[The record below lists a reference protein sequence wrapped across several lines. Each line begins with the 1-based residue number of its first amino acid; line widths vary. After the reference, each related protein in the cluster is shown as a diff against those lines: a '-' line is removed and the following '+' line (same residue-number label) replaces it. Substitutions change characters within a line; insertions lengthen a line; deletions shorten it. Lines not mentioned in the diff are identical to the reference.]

1 MTARDSYIRSHCA
14 VFDLQDRIREVTEC
28 VRKAGLP
35 LGCSASKPR
44 NVDDY
49 PFTDNPAEYKIY
61 WDVRKGLI
69 PIVGAAREPGVAFPP
84 TSVSHFLH

>member
-1 MTARDSYIRSHCA
+1 MWIA
-14 VFDLQDRIREVTEC
+14 LQDRIHAVTEC
-28 VRKAGLP
+28 VRRAGLP
-35 LGCSASKPR
+35 LGCSTSKPR

-69 PIVGAAREPGVAFPP
+69 PIVGAAREPGAPLRKGWEITVVWVDTLIRKFQ
-84 TSVSHFLH
+84 